1 MIGAIFAGVVLPSP
15 RASMGCGSR
24 TGGCAASQARG
35 PGSKPST
42 RTAMRILGAE
52 ATFALVELKRKSRL
66 EAGFRSTGYVDKGP
80 GLSLETRD
88 EPSRRRGAQRA
99 RYYRS
104 TRNDPTNRESSA
116 EPDPGVRLRKGL
128 WVGCSPERAIL
139 PDASLVGRNR
149 SVTRGASHYR
159 GRRRG
164 GFQHGP
170 DAL

>member
-1 MIGAIFAGVVLPSP
+1 MIGAIFAGVGPSI
-15 RASMGCGSR
+15 
-24 TGGCAASQARG
+24 AAILYGLWVKNGRLRSIPGAGAR
-35 PGSKPST
+35 SKPST

-52 ATFALVELKRKSRL
+52 ATFALVELMRKSRL

-116 EPDPGVRLRKGL
+116 EPDPGVRLCKGL
-128 WVGCSPERAIL
+128 LVGCSLERAIL

-159 GRRRG
+159 GRRGG